1 MTAVNDGTPA
11 DLHFAVHVLRTKTRG
26 IRMPPMLTDPGL
38 PLSRRSLLMAAG
50 AAYTLP
56 ATLVQAAMTAELSVT
71 DALRQRRS
79 VRAFSDRTVDPALL
93 AELLWAAFGIN
104 RPAEGL
110 HTAPSWRGAADV
122 IVHAATADGI
132 VVYDPDTDA
141 SRVWKTGDVRA
152 QLSPQPFV
160 ATAPVCLVF
169 VSDLRRLHAAGPDEE
184 KRLYA
189 MVDAAMV
196 SENTYLFA
204 AARGLGTCLVGG
216 IDRDGIAAGLG
227 LARHEFPTFV
237 QPIGWPA

>member
-1 MTAVNDGTPA
+1 
-11 DLHFAVHVLRTKTRG
+11 
-26 IRMPPMLTDPGL
+26 MPQMSTHPGL
-38 PLSRRSLLMAAG
+38 PISRRSLLMAAG
-50 AAYTLP
+50 AACALP
-56 ATLVQAAMTAELSVT
+56 AAPVEAAMTTELSVT

-104 RPAEGL
+104 RVADGL

-132 VVYDPDTDA
+132 VVYDPESNA
-141 SRVWKTGDVRA
+141 ARVWKAGDIRA
-152 QLSPQPFV
+152 RLSPQPFV

-169 VSDLRRLHAAGPDEE
+169 VSDFRRLKAAGPDDE

-237 QPIGWPA
+237 QPIGWPV